1 VGCSTSGRSKKCFYS
16 TTVKD
21 ISDLKPAYDVVIVG
35 AGGHN
40 GLISAAYLQ
49 KAGYSVCV
57 LEQRNVIG
65 GAAITEE
72 IVPGFKFSRA
82 SYVLSLLR
90 PYIINDLKLKEH
102 GLKFYMREPYCSY
115 TPIKEK
121 LWSDFPAKS
130 LFLSNNPTL
139 NTAEIS
145 KFSKKDAHA
154 YEKYEEKMS
163 KFVKAVVY
171 LLDNRPPNL
180 SNAPGDGSIM
190 KKLKSLIPLW
200 KAAKEIRGDIPE
212 FHEMMTAS
220 ASKILNRWFKS
231 EPLKATLATDALI
244 GTMSGPHTLGTGY
257 VLLHHIMGGIDGKPG
272 AWAYA
277 EGGMGAVSS
286 AIGSSAAQLGASIFT
301 GQEIQEIV
309 YSSEQGGK
317 SRATGVVTKNGK
329 EVRANLA
336 VFSNA
341 TPEVTFRKLTNV
353 QHAPTIFWRGVYE
366 IVAVSR
372 LPNFAAD
379 PNPTPIVFTIHTNEP
394 MFAFFSLIHTLFT
407 VQRILGGSNFKEKIY
422 STAQCPSTSYWLR
435 PMFTKSM
442 LVPTNSSARF
452 VSMWK

>member
-1 VGCSTSGRSKKCFYS
+1 MHKLKLRVHPGLKANASCSSFLRTKQNPYS

-35 AGGHN
+35 GGHN

-57 LEQRNVIG
+57 LERRNVIG

-72 IVPGFKFSRA
+72 IIPGFKFSRA

-102 GLKFYMREPYCSY
+102 GLRFHMREPYCSY
-115 TPIKEK
+115 TPIKET

-139 NTAEIS
+139 NNAEIS
-145 KFSKKDAHA
+145 KFSVKDAHA
-154 YEKYEEKMS
+154 YEKYEEQMS
-163 KFVKAVVY
+163 KFVKAVVH

-180 SNAPGDGSIM
+180 SNAHGNGSVVQ
-190 KKLKSLIPLW
+190 KLKSLIPLW

-220 ASKILNRWFKS
+220 ASKILNRWFES

-277 EGGMGAVSS
+277 EGGMGAVSA
-286 AIGSSAAQLGASIFT
+286 AIGSSAAQLGASIFS

-309 YSSEQGGK
+309 YSQEEGK
-317 SRATGVVTKNGK
+317 PRATGVITKTGK
-329 EVRANLA
+329 EIKAKLA

-341 TPEVTFRKLTNV
+341 TPEVTFRKLTSV
-353 QHAPTIFWRGVYE
+353 QQAQKIFGE
-366 IVAVSR
+366 EFMKSVASIDYTSSV
-372 LPNFAAD
+372 
-379 PNPTPIVFTIHTNEP
+379 T
-394 MFAFFSLIHTLFT
+394 
-407 VQRILGGSNFKEKIY
+407 KINGNG
-422 STAQCPSTSYWLR
+422 
-435 PMFTKSM
+435 K
-442 LVPTNSSARF
+442 V
-452 VSMWK
+452 